1 MEWIFLYLGV
11 LTLWVGSFVGTAFW
25 VVKRVIPGL
34 IKEMD
39 NQGLNDIQKQMVLNK
54 AVFPPK
60 FHR

>member
-1 MEWIFLYLGV
+1 MLGLLGASLWII
-11 LTLWVGSFVGTAFW
+11 
-25 VVKRVIPGL
+25 KRVIPGL

-39 NQGLNDIQKQMVLNK
+39 EQGLNDIQKQMVLNK